1 MKKKVFG
8 MIAVMALA
16 GALAVGCG
24 GDDKKET
31 EATTTTEKTTEKAE
45 TEKAE
50 TEKAETEKETEK
62 ETETKAAE

>member
-24 GDDKKET
+24 GNDKKET
-31 EATTTTEKTTEKAE
+31 EPATTTEKTTEKE
-45 TEKAE
+45 TETK
-50 TEKAETEKETEK
+50 K
-62 ETETKAAE
+62 ETETETTTESETETETKKAE

>member
-24 GDDKKET
+24 GNDKKET
-31 EATTTTEKTTEKAE
+31 EPATT
-45 TEKAE
+45 
-50 TEKAETEKETEK
+50 TEK
-62 ETETKAAE
+62 ETETKKETEKETTTESETETETKKAE

>member
-24 GDDKKET
+24 GNDKKET
-31 EATTTTEKTTEKAE
+31 EPSTTTEKVTEKD
-45 TEKAE
+45 TEKV
-50 TEKAETEKETEK
+50 TEKDTEKTTEK
-62 ETETKAAE
+62 ETETKKAE

>member
-24 GDDKKET
+24 GNDKKET
-31 EATTTTEKTTEKAE
+31 EPATTTEKTTEK
-45 TEKAE
+45 
-50 TEKAETEKETEK
+50 
-62 ETETKAAE
+62 ETETKKETTTESETETETKKAE

>member
-31 EATTTTEKTTEKAE
+31 EPATTTEKTTEKAE

-50 TEKAETEKETEK
+50 TEKAETEKAETEK
-62 ETETKAAE
+62 TAE

>member
-24 GDDKKET
+24 GNDKKVT
-31 EATTTTEKTTEKAE
+31 EPSTTTEKVTEKDTEKTTEKE
-45 TEKAE
+45 TE
-50 TEKAETEKETEK
+50 TTTEK
-62 ETETKAAE
+62 ETETKKAE

>member
-24 GDDKKET
+24 GNDKKET
-31 EATTTTEKTTEKAE
+31 EPTTTEKTTETKKE
-45 TEKAE
+45 TEKD
-50 TEKAETEKETEK
+50 TEKETTTESET
-62 ETETKAAE
+62 ETETKKAE

>member
-24 GDDKKET
+24 GNDKKET
-31 EATTTTEKTTEKAE
+31 EPATTTEKTTETKKE
-45 TEKAE
+45 TEKD
-50 TEKAETEKETEK
+50 TEKETTTESET
-62 ETETKAAE
+62 ETETKKAE

>member
-24 GDDKKET
+24 GNDKKET
-31 EATTTTEKTTEKAE
+31 EPATTTEKTTEK
-45 TEKAE
+45 
-50 TEKAETEKETEK
+50 
-62 ETETKAAE
+62 ETETKKET

>member
-24 GDDKKET
+24 GNDKKET
-31 EATTTTEKTTEKAE
+31 EPATTTEKTTEKE
-45 TEKAE
+45 TETK
-50 TEKAETEKETEK
+50 KETEK
-62 ETETKAAE
+62 ETTTESETETKKAE